1 MEPLALTF
9 TLAILIGSTCI
20 TILGSILALQ
30 KRKRWGYLINTKGV
44 ICFWIAALMPY
55 LHSHHEQNIDH
66 LAPAVELDAFTVK
79 HVSPSLPAS
88 SLEPVGSRDEAGTF
102 LASRN
107 GKTYHLPTCSHYAP
121 FIRGPIWYVSDK
133 EAKADG
139 KRPCSECLGK
149 PADLIAHE

>member
-30 KRKRWGYLINTKGV
+30 KKKSWGYLINTTGL

-55 LHSHHEQNIDH
+55 LHAHDEHNREH
-66 LAPAVELDAFTVK
+66 LKPTVEPDPLMIK
-79 HVSPSLPAS
+79 HVAQVLPAS
-88 SLEPVGSRDEAGTF
+88 SLEPVGSTDEAGTF

-107 GKTYHLPTCSHYAP
+107 GKTYHVPSCSHYAP
-121 FIRGPIWYVSDK
+121 HIRGPIWYHS
-133 EAKADG
+133 EAEAAADG
-139 KRPCSECLGK
+139 KKPCSECLGR
-149 PADLIAHE
+149 E